1 MSKGQLVINCVL
13 AVAVAALFYVFF
25 SSPRKTKTE
34 EVQLSGEHLPIAFVN
49 SDSILLHYTFAIEAN
64 ERLMSKQEEAT
75 VRLDEKFKAFQRD
88 YETFQREAMDFQKKL
103 ESNAFLSRERAE
115 SEQARLQQKQDRLV
129 RQQQDLE
136 NLQAQ
141 LREDFLNE
149 QQKLNLQLIDSVQQ
163 FLKEYNA
170 DGRYHAIINDA
181 VVLNKVGGY
190 DITDEV
196 VEGLN
201 KRAK

>member
-1 MSKGQLVINCVL
+1 M
-13 AVAVAALFYVFF
+13 
-25 SSPRKTKTE
+25 
-34 EVQLSGEHLPIAFVN
+34 
-49 SDSILLHYTFAIEAN
+49 
-64 ERLMSKQEEAT
+64 
-75 VRLDEKFKAFQRD
+75 
-88 YETFQREAMDFQKKL
+88 
-103 ESNAFLSRERAE
+103 
-115 SEQARLQQKQDRLV
+115 
-129 RQQQDLE
+129 E

>member
-1 MSKGQLVINCVL
+1 MKKVQLIVNCVL
-13 AVAVAALFYVFF
+13 AACVVALFILHFAA
-25 SSPRKTKTE
+25 PKQPKAA
-34 EVQLSGEHLPIAFVN
+34 EVQISGEHMPIAFVN

-64 ERLMSKQEEAT
+64 ERLMSKQEDAT
-75 VRLDEKFKAFQRD
+75 VRLDEKYKAFQRD
-88 YETFQREAMDFQKKL
+88 YETFQREAMDFQKKV

-115 SEQARLQQKQDRLV
+115 SEQARLQQKQERLL

-141 LREDFLNE
+141 LREDFLQE
-149 QQKLNLQLIDSVQQ
+149 QQQLNLQLIDSVQK

-181 VVLNKVGGY
+181 VVLNRVGGY
-190 DITDEV
+190 DITQEV
-196 VEGLN
+196 VDGLN
-201 KRAK
+201 ARRN